1 MRKIAI
7 ISYKNPSHANSS
19 SSLTNKRQKKDSCL
33 QVNTHDENKSPL
45 PSTKKIAWY
54 KSTSKDG

>member
-33 QVNTHDENKSPL
+33 QLNTHDDNKSPL
-45 PSTKKIAWY
+45 SPTKKIVWY